1 MIDTKSPFCLVL
13 IVSLFNFNLI
23 LFALSTDISYC
34 MYTLFLDC
42 HVHLYLGV
50 WLVVMETKV
59 LQLEVLN
66 VGHWS
71 GDLQSRERAG
81 PTSQLDKRLN
91 HVSMHD
97 IMYVLRKDTLG
108 LKISSEHLAS
118 L

>member
-1 MIDTKSPFCLVL
+1 
-13 IVSLFNFNLI
+13 
-23 LFALSTDISYC
+23 

-71 GDLQSRERAG
+71 GDLQSREGAG
-81 PTSQLDKRLN
+81 PPSQLDKRIN
-91 HVSMHD
+91 HAYMMS
-97 IMYVLRKDTLG
+97 LQ
-108 LKISSEHLAS
+108 SSKY
-118 L
+118 